1 MISAETMDE
10 LERQRLIECSP
21 DRTAIRLT
29 ANGSQ
34 QMHAFPQVPL
44 LSMNHSRTTSA
55 PTFPRR
61 QGRAKAAPRS
71 LV

>member
-10 LERQRLIECSP
+10 LERQRLIERSP
-21 DRTAIRLT
+21 DGTAIRLT
-29 ANGSQ
+29 GNGSQ
-34 QMHAFPQVPL
+34 QMHALREIAVP
-44 LSMNHSRTTSA
+44 SMNHSRTTSA
-55 PTFPRR
+55 PTFQRR